1 MTQQDMSSSFLLG
14 QEQDIFRD
22 FNNQNIWFSI
32 SFRFSDSKILSTKVH
47 GIKHHDKMFRPE
59 V

>member
-32 SFRFSDSKILSTKVH
+32 RFRFSDFKILSTEVH